1 MDMTLAI
8 SLIALAFGAGYGLGR
23 KTSTEPHASHAP
35 PAPPDPA
42 ALAAVRPILASQ
54 GKIAAIKAYREQTG
68 TGLREAKLA
77 VDTLD
82 G

>member
-1 MDMTLAI
+1 MDMSLAI
-8 SLIALAFGAGYGLGR
+8 SLIALAFGAGFMFG
-23 KTSTEPHASHAP
+23 KSASPAQASAP
-35 PAPPDPA
+35 PAPPDAA
-42 ALAAVRPILASQ
+42 ALAAVRPILASD

-82 G
+82 A